1 MGSRMATGPVAQ
13 PKSDELL
20 NRVERL
26 GRAVV
31 LDELE
36 LRRIAAEAR
45 KLMDV
50 DAAGANAVLGTLAA
64 VDGDLAETKR
74 RYGIVLNLDRG
85 VTSWF
90 NYSMS
95 LALLDEHEESFDV
108 AQEGAAMYPDNLLL
122 LRRAVDSGVE
132 SANFVAAEKFCQQWE
147 KMVPDKP
154 SRMRVRVAELA
165 KAVREGLMTE
175 GGARAMIEV
184 LTAIQREEGIRSV
197 SAEVM
202 GGEEGFLYDRT
213 LRCTPQKA
221 SEMNWRVAGEVV
233 ERTDLSCDPGRTFSV
248 AFIGAA
254 DVGNS

>member
-1 MGSRMATGPVAQ
+1 MATGPVAQ

-36 LRRIAAEAR
+36 LRRIAAEAG

-50 DAAGANAVLGTLAA
+50 DAVGANAVLGTLAA

-74 RYGIVLNLDRG
+74 RYGIVLNLDRSIE
-85 VTSWF
+85 TWF

-95 LALLDEHEESFDV
+95 LAMLDEHEDSFEV
-108 AQEGAAMYPDNLLL
+108 AQEGATMYPDNLPLV
-122 LRRAVDSGVE
+122 RRAVDSGVE
-132 SANFVAAEKFCQQWE
+132 SANFVAAEEFCRQWE

-154 SRMRVRVAELA
+154 SRMRLRVAKLA
-165 KAVREGLMTE
+165 KAVRDGLMTE
-175 GGARAMIEV
+175 DGVRAMIKV
-184 LTAIQREEGIRSV
+184 LTVVQREEGIRSV

-233 ERTDLSCDPGRTFSV
+233 ERTELLRDPGRTFSV

-254 DVGNS
+254 DVDDS

>member
-1 MGSRMATGPVAQ
+1 MAPGPVAQ

-45 KLMDV
+45 MLMDV
-50 DAAGANAVLGTLAA
+50 DAVGANAVLGTLAA
-64 VDGDLAETKR
+64 VDGDLAETRR
-74 RYGIVLNLDRG
+74 RYGIVLGLDRG
-85 VTSWF
+85 VKTWF

-95 LALLDEHEESFDV
+95 LAMLDEHGDSFEV
-108 AQEGAAMYPDNLLL
+108 AQEGAAMYPDDLLL
-122 LRRAVDSGVE
+122 VRRAVDSGVE
-132 SANFVAAEKFCQQWE
+132 SANFVAAEEFCRQWE
-147 KMVPDKP
+147 KLVPDKP
-154 SRMRVRVAELA
+154 SRMRVQVAKLA
-165 KAVREGLMTE
+165 KAVDEGLMTE
-175 GGARAMIEV
+175 NGARAKIEV
-184 LTAIQREEGIRSV
+184 LTTVQREEGIRSV

-233 ERTDLSCDPGRTFSV
+233 ERTDLFRDPGRTFSV

-254 DVGNS
+254 DVGDS